1 MGLRRGFKSEA
12 DQIAREIRSELGLA
26 PAACLDPWHLARHL
40 EIPIVGLS
48 EVADTAPNAARQFG
62 IVDTAAF
69 SAVTV
74 FRGHVREIVH
84 NDFHLPGR
92 QASNVAHELSHGLLL
107 HPPAPALNDL
117 GLRDWDAALEEEA
130 NWLAGALLIPVEAA
144 MFIARQ
150 GWSDELAA
158 EKYKVS
164 QRMVLFRMNVTAARR
179 RVQRE
184 RHNR

>member
-48 EVADTAPNAARQFG
+48 EVADTAPNAAREFG

-74 FRGHVREIVH
+74 FRPTNFLTGCYCI
-84 NDFHLPGR
+84 
-92 QASNVAHELSHGLLL
+92 
-107 HPPAPALNDL
+107 
-117 GLRDWDAALEEEA
+117 
-130 NWLAGALLIPVEAA
+130 
-144 MFIARQ
+144 
-150 GWSDELAA
+150 
-158 EKYKVS
+158 
-164 QRMVLFRMNVTAARR
+164 RR
-179 RVQRE
+179 R
-184 RHNR
+184 RHSTT

>member
-1 MGLRRGFKSEA
+1 MGLRRGFKTEA
-12 DQIAREIRSELGLA
+12 DQIAREIRSELDLA

-74 FRGHVREIVH
+74 FRGHAREIVH
-84 NDFHLPGR
+84 NDFHAPGR

-107 HPPAPALNDL
+107 HPPARALNDL
-117 GLRDWDAALEEEA
+117 GLRDWDGALEEEA

-144 MFIARQ
+144 LLIARRS
-150 GWSDELAA
+150 WTDEQAA
-158 EKYKVS
+158 ETYKVS
-164 QRMVLFRMNVTAARR
+164 HPMVRFRMNVTAARL
-179 RVQRE
+179 RVQRA
-184 RHNR
+184 RAGR